1 MKKSIALISVFAILM
16 IALSGCTGSNTPI
29 ANGTNS
35 DNPKANAIS
44 DEDAVGM
51 NKIKNLPIGFEYV
64 GNLSLSIRD
73 IKSNYKVE
81 NVSGILGGSEGLYKG
96 SNESDFYLDV
106 IQFENTEAAK
116 KFILMYQSSFTPLK
130 AGSRFVEDPFNR
142 HSAVRITDYVID
154 AGKSVPRYSYIWNNE
169 NYVLVV
175 SGSTVDCSIVRQLA
189 EVTGY

>member
-1 MKKSIALISVFAILM
+1 MKKSIALISVLAILM

-116 KFILMYQSSFTPLK
+116 NFILMYKSSFTPLK
-130 AGSRFVEDPFNR
+130 AGSRFVENPFNR

-154 AGKSVPRYSYIWNNE
+154 AGKSVPRYSSI
-169 NYVLVV
+169 
-175 SGSTVDCSIVRQLA
+175 SGTTR
-189 EVTGY
+189 TMY